1 MCIIRISKGD
11 RGGGGG
17 VDIQSIVSFP
27 AADDDAVTGFTESLF
42 KQNDTLQG
50 GNYLHCGDSGEV
62 LE

>member
-1 MCIIRISKGD
+1 M
-11 RGGGGG
+11 
-17 VDIQSIVSFP
+17 DIQSIVSFP